1 MRDNWDGC
9 IRLVDEVKEG
19 ETAAERESR
28 LRPRQMSSQ
37 QIHHLLGHQSVTVTE
52 KTEIGYTGF
61 RNICNRAYITYAG
74 VYVIGPIY
82 VMAYM

>member
-1 MRDNWDGC
+1 
-9 IRLVDEVKEG
+9 
-19 ETAAERESR
+19 
-28 LRPRQMSSQ
+28 MSWSDAGHGGRKSGGVFGTDA
-37 QIHHLLGHQSVTVTE
+37 HH
-52 KTEIGYTGF
+52 TGF